1 MERNAQEE
9 IKAHLL
15 ATSEEFRKL
24 ASEHSDYAQKVDALE
39 AIPHPS
45 EQEQI
50 EEVRL
55 KKLKLRIKDQM
66 EDMILNHH
74 RAQQVA

>member
-1 MERNAQEE
+1 MERTAQEE
-9 IKAHLL
+9 VKAHLM

-24 ASEHSDYAQKVDALE
+24 ASEHADYAKRVDALE
-39 AIPHPS
+39 AIAHPS
-45 EQEQI
+45 EQEQM

-66 EDMILNHH
+66 EQMILSYYKA
-74 RAQQVA
+74 RQVA